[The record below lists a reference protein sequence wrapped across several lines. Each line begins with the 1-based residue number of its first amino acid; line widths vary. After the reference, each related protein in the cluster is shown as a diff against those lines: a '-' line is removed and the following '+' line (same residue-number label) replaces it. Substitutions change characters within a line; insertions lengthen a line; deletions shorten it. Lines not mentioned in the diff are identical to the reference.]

1 MKGKG
6 VVMEALEALG
16 WILVGF
22 VVTMVV
28 EIIALWYFVLKD

>member
-1 MKGKG
+1 
-6 VVMEALEALG
+6 METLEALG

-22 VVTMVV
+22 VVTMVI

>member
-1 MKGKG
+1 
-6 VVMEALEALG
+6 MEVLEALG

>member
-1 MKGKG
+1 
-6 VVMEALEALG
+6 MEALEALG

-22 VVTMVV
+22 IVTMVV

>member
-1 MKGKG
+1 
-6 VVMEALEALG
+6 MEALEALG

-22 VVTMVV
+22 VVTMIV

>member
-1 MKGKG
+1 
-6 VVMEALEALG
+6 MEALEALG

-22 VVTMVV
+22 VVTMGV

>member
-1 MKGKG
+1 
-6 VVMEALEALG
+6 MEALEALG

-28 EIIALWYFVLKD
+28 EILALWYFVLKD

>member
-1 MKGKG
+1 
-6 VVMEALEALG
+6 MEALEALG

-22 VVTMVV
+22 VVTLVV